1 MIWKRGVGMNACELI
16 FKYIAR
22 SVNLTLDAGNAVT
35 ADDGDGSGTGVAG
48 SAGGGASDSS
58 KSGNGKLG
66 DATTRAALTTIIDPF
81 CGHGSFLAMAS
92 RYGFDS
98 IGVERTKKRAKAAA
112 HALFP

>member
-1 MIWKRGVGMNACELI
+1 MNACELI